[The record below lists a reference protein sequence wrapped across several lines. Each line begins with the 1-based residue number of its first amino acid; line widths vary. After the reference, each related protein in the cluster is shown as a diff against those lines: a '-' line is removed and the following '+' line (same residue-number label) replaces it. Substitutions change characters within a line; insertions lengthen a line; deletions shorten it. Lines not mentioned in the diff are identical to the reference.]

1 MTRREKIILALI
13 GLGVWLW
20 GAVMFRFGGALMF
33 QSGVWILLASG
44 AGIALSVCLLLRA
57 TMQWRKAPPAQSLTA
72 AVVMALPGLFG
83 DVGYIP
89 AFAPLTGLNAA
100 TAPAFAALLI
110 FGNATLLA
118 YGLFRSER
126 A

>member
-1 MTRREKIILALI
+1 MTRREMLIFALI

-20 GAVMFRFGGALMF
+20 GAVMFRLGGALMF
-33 QSGVWILLASG
+33 QSGPLILLASG
-44 AGIALSVCLLLRA
+44 ASIALSVCLLLRA

-83 DVGYIP
+83 DVAYIP
-89 AFAPLTGLNAA
+89 SFTRLTGLHAA
-100 TAPAFAALLI
+100 IAPAFAALLI
-110 FGNATLLA
+110 FGNASLLA
-118 YGLFRSER
+118 YGLVRSAR